1 MGLIVHFRQG
11 VDAAGT
17 ADEDLAVVLGV
28 EVDEA
33 FMAKHAVLQFH
44 RTGESG
50 LFIDSEEALDSG
62 VRELGIGD
70 GRERHGDTY
79 TIIAAEGG
87 AFGFEPLAVD
97 IGLDRIGH
105 EIMGDIAVLLTDH
118 IHMCLEDDTLAVLV
132 TRCSGDTHYDVHRLI
147 GDTLDTMG
155 SGERLQ
161 PAADLLL
168 VFGGTGDFAYFSKDV
183 KYFLIHISVVL
194 VVC

>member
-1 MGLIVHFRQG
+1 MHLGEG
-11 VDAAGT
+11 VDAAGA

-28 EVDEA
+28 EIDETLVA
-33 FMAKHAVLQFH
+33 EHAVPELH
-44 RTGESG
+44 SAGETG
-50 LFIDSEEALDSG
+50 LFIDREETLDSRVLKFG
-62 VRELGIGD
+62 VGD
-70 GRERHGDTY
+70 GSERHRDTD
-79 TIIAAEGG
+79 TVVTAEGG

-118 IHMCLEDDTLAVLV
+118 IHVRLEDDALAVLI
-132 TRCSGDTHYDVHRLI
+132 TGGGRDTHDDVHRLI

-168 VFGGTGDFAYFSKDV
+168 VLGGTGHFANLSKDV

-194 VVC
+194 VVY

>member
-1 MGLIVHFRQG
+1 MHLGEG
-11 VDAAGT
+11 VDAAGA

-28 EVDEA
+28 EIDETLVA
-33 FMAKHAVLQFH
+33 EHAVPELH
-44 RTGESG
+44 SAGETG
-50 LFIDSEEALDSG
+50 LFIDREETLDSG
-62 VRELGIGD
+62 VLKFGVGD
-70 GRERHGDTY
+70 GSERHGDTD
-79 TIIAAEGG
+79 TVVTAEGG

-118 IHMCLEDDTLAVLV
+118 IHVRLEDDALVVLI
-132 TRCSGDTHYDVHRLI
+132 TGGGGDTHDDVHRLI

-168 VFGGTGDFAYFSKDV
+168 VLGGTGDSTNLCKNIKDIFAICH
-183 KYFLIHISVVL
+183 L
-194 VVC
+194 

>member
-1 MGLIVHFRQG
+1 MHFGQR

-33 FMAKHAVLQFH
+33 LMAKHAVPELH
-44 RTGESG
+44 GAGESG
-50 LFIDSEEALDSG
+50 LFIDGEETLDSG

-79 TIIAAEGG
+79 TIISAEGG

-97 IGLDRIGH
+97 IRLDRIGH

-118 IHMCLEDDTLAVLV
+118 VHVRLEDNALAVLV
-132 TRCSGDTHYDVHRLI
+132 TGCSGDTHDDVHRLI

-168 VFGGTGDFAYFSKDV
+168 VLGGTGHFADLSKDV